1 MDETRRRYGCDH
13 SLACALVLRAV
24 RGIGEVGRGP
34 SLAVLGW
41 LAVAALATM
50 GAAGESPPSRAGVE
64 VVLQFGEQEGQSQS
78 DRTEQPTFR
87 PGAPIPLVVRVQNK
101 SAAAWSAE
109 ALSLT
114 RTLRVTHLGTGQVL
128 HSPALYW
135 RVPPRGAAGRV
146 EPGRTASFP
155 VDLQALYPYDSG
167 RPDVRSVWRPG
178 KYSVRVVTV
187 LPRPGYGWY
196 VARDDASHEPVESAV
211 LHFRVVARTENDP
224 PSRAGVEVVLQFGE
238 QGGQSQSGRTEQPTF
253 RPGAPIPL
261 LVRVQNKRV
270 AAWSTEPLC
279 QRRTF
284 EVTHLG
290 TGQVLHSPGLYWRA
304 PPGRGKGRVEPGRTA
319 SLHVD
324 LQALYPYDEGG
335 PDLRSVWRPGEYSV
349 RVVIVLPRP
358 AYGRYVPRDDESR
371 EPVESAALRFRV
383 VGPTEN
389 DLPRYLRAAS
399 VGLLEDRLKTIKV
412 LGAARLRSAS
422 AKLTALALCDP
433 SDAVRFEALCALGR
447 IGKVGPARALERIAL
462 TDASSKV
469 RGVAASMPGDWGEKR
484 SIRVLKKLSRKDPHD
499 RVRKAAERA
508 IERIKNTPAGGPHT
522 HAR

>member
-1 MDETRRRYGCDH
+1 MDETRRRSGCGH
-13 SLACALVLRAV
+13 PLACALASSAV
-24 RGIGEVGRGP
+24 RGIGGAGIGP

-87 PGAPIPLVVRVQNK
+87 PGTPIPLVVRVQNR

-114 RTLRVTHLGTGQVL
+114 WTFRVTDLGTGEVL
-128 HSPALYW
+128 QSPAASW
-135 RVPPRGAAGRV
+135 RGIPKGAKGRV
-146 EPGRTASFP
+146 EPGLSASFH

-167 RPDVRSVWRPG
+167 
-178 KYSVRVVTV
+178 
-187 LPRPGYGWY
+187 
-196 VARDDASHEPVESAV
+196 APV
-211 LHFRVVARTENDP
+211 F
-224 PSRAGVEVVLQFGE
+224 
-238 QGGQSQSGRTEQPTF
+238 
-253 RPGAPIPL
+253 
-261 LVRVQNKRV
+261 
-270 AAWSTEPLC
+270 
-279 QRRTF
+279 
-284 EVTHLG
+284 
-290 TGQVLHSPGLYWRA
+290 
-304 PPGRGKGRVEPGRTA
+304 
-319 SLHVD
+319 
-324 LQALYPYDEGG
+324 
-335 PDLRSVWRPGEYSV
+335 RSVWRPGEYSV
-349 RVVIVLPRP
+349 RVAIVIPRP
-358 AYGRYVPRDDESR
+358 AYGRLAGDDASR

-399 VGLLEDRLKTIKV
+399 VGPLEERLKTIKV

-462 TDASSKV
+462 TDASPKV
-469 RGVAASMPGDWGEKR
+469 RGVAASMLGDWGEKR

-499 RVRKAAERA
+499 RVRKGAERA
-508 IERIKNTPAGGPHT
+508 IKRIRTGSW
-522 HAR
+522 